1 MAARL
6 FTWGWDF
13 FAPSESVLY
22 HLWSRAGRYN
32 FRNDTQYP
40 NSEKEYESWFSA
52 QRLKALLT
60 PPHDEEV
67 EMHHHFVEGDNE
79 EEECVMRND
88 NKTTKFFGNFGL
100 GQERSL
106 LQVIE
111 DCTAWGGVC
120 VCCKKIYTNRG
131 VHDRARI

>member
-22 HLWSRAGRYN
+22 HLWSRAGRSN

-40 NSEKEYESWFSA
+40 NPEKQYESCFSA

-67 EMHHHFVEGDNE
+67 EMHHHLVEDDKE

-88 NKTTKFFGNFGL
+88 NKTTKFFENFGL

-111 DCTAWGGVC
+111 DCTAWCGVY
-120 VCCKKIYTNRG
+120 VCACFS
-131 VHDRARI
+131 